1 MSLKVSQPRRGAF
14 ISYARADGES
24 AARAL
29 HGRLGV
35 DAPDIPAW
43 LDRYDI
49 EGGIGWWNQIEQELE
64 RAEFLLLVMT
74 PAAIGSEN
82 TRNEWRS
89 ARQRGVCVYPVKG
102 VPDAQLDYASLP
114 SWMRKVHFYDLEVE
128 WEKLLAHLRRGCRA
142 TRVTFMAPPLPASLV
157 ARPQQSEQLALL
169 APRRPRSGRRS
180 GDAAWP
186 GRIRKDDARQL
197 HSVTT
202 IAYSTCSTTAFSG

>member
-1 MSLKVSQPRRGAF
+1 MKDSRLFKRIERPEFPQASVALTRGE
-14 ISYARADGES
+14 RGNDGES

-49 EGGIGWWNQIEQELE
+49 EGGIGWWNQIELELE

-74 PAAIGSEN
+74 PAAIRSEN

-114 SWMRKVHFYDLEVE
+114 NWMRKVHFYDLELE
-128 WEKLLAHLRRGCRA
+128 WEKLLAHLRRGCRV
-142 TRVTFMAPPLPASLV
+142 TRVTFMAPPLPASFI
-157 ARPQQSEQLALL
+157 ARPQQSAT
-169 APRRPRSGRRS
+169 ANASATSGGS
-180 GDAAWP
+180 G
-186 GRIRKDDARQL
+186 
-197 HSVTT
+197 
-202 IAYSTCSTTAFSG
+202 AFAKFHVC